1 MDGCVDVWA
10 RFEDPGVNRRLARRR
25 ADTAELVQLVVEVNE
40 PIFVAAFGTP
50 KHPYC
55 DALILG
61 QAHAHMTPYVA
72 HFVFENLG
80 ADAKFFVGEFNGGAV
95 LSVGRFVFFMVF
107 QAAFLDSDRRDNLRL
122 AFTSAAGR
130 KSGCLTRQPC
140 AWKRSSRDFPSLPK
154 TSNSQSAGAKSRP
167 SATNTRN
174 SRHAETNCARDRARG
189 GEALCHFAG
198 LSLSSTRIYAR
209 R

>member
-40 PIFVAAFGTP
+40 PILLAAFGTA
-50 KHPYC
+50 KHLYC

-80 ADAKFFVGEFNGGAV
+80 ADAKFFFGEFNGGAL
-95 LSVGRFVFFMVF
+95 LSVGPFC
-107 QAAFLDSDRRDNLRL
+107 FLH
-122 AFTSAAGR
+122 GV
-130 KSGCLTRQPC
+130 SGCLPRFGPAGQP
-140 AWKRSSRDFPSLPK
+140 AFSL
-154 TSNSQSAGAKSRP
+154 
-167 SATNTRN
+167 
-174 SRHAETNCARDRARG
+174 HIRG
-189 GEALCHFAG
+189 GAQERVPHEATLRMEAKLAG
-198 LSLSSTRIYAR
+198 FSFLAENVK
-209 R
+209 

>member
-1 MDGCVDVWA
+1 MDGCVDGWA
-10 RFEDPGVNRRLARRR
+10 RFEYPGVNRRLPRRR

-40 PIFVAAFGTP
+40 PILLAALETA
-50 KHPYC
+50 KHLYC

-61 QAHAHMTPYVA
+61 QAHAHVTPYVA

-80 ADAKFFVGEFNGGAV
+80 ADTKFFFGEFNGGAV
-95 LSVGRFVFFMVF
+95 LSVGPFCFLHGVSGCL
-107 QAAFLDSDRRDNLRL
+107 LDSDRQDNLCL

-140 AWKRSSRDFPSLPK
+140 AWKRSSRDFPFLPK
-154 TSNSQSAGAKSRP
+154 TSNSRSAGAKSRL

-174 SRHAETNCARDRARG
+174 SRHVETNC
-189 GEALCHFAG
+189 
-198 LSLSSTRIYAR
+198 T
-209 R
+209 